1 MALARLSE
9 QLPWN
14 IYRLL
19 HGVPRRK
26 CILPFIERAFTAGI
40 TRFMEASCMNVSP
53 SFQTE
58 TANIGGPVPM
68 ELMEDGLPGGDK
80 MYCPGAGVAASDHG
94 VNRGT

>member
-1 MALARLSE
+1 
-9 QLPWN
+9 
-14 IYRLL
+14 
-19 HGVPRRK
+19 
-26 CILPFIERAFTAGI
+26 
-40 TRFMEASCMNVSP
+40 MNVSP